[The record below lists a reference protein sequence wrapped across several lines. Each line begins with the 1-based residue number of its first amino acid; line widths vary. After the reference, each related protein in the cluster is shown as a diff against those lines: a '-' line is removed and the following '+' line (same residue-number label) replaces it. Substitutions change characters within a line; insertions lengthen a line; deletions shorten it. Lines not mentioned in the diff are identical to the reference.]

1 MSPRRRGACLSR
13 AQILTTP
20 LFPVCHAPF
29 SLDGSITDICFLVCS
44 VLPNE
49 RATQLSVSDVS
60 TIVANE
66 IRIAWHLAHLTAENL
81 PVLILSTMVHKI
93 ILIMMQQCG
102 SFSRLVHIDI
112 HIRYPIPKV

>member
-1 MSPRRRGACLSR
+1 MSPRRRGVPESSSNLDK
-13 AQILTTP
+13 P
-20 LFPVCHAPF
+20 HLFPLCHAPF

-60 TIVANE
+60 TLVANE

-81 PVLILSTMVHKI
+81 PVLILTTMVHCI

-102 SFSRLVHIDI
+102 SFSRLVVHI